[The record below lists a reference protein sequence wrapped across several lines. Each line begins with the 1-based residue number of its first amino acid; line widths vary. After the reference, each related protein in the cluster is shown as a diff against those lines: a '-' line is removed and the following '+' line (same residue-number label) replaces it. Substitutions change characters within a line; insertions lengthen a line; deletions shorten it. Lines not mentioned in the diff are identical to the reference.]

1 MPKDL
6 EQMLKKFEEVKN
18 LIAKMQDQFKNKK
31 VEVNTGAGLV
41 KVVANGNQEIME
53 VHIDPEL
60 IRLKDKKLLEDL
72 IKSAVNQVRQ
82 EAMKVSQELVKKAMG
97 VNAKDFGNFLKD
109 SE

>member
-41 KVVANGNQEIME
+41 KVVANGNQEIIE

-82 EAMKVSQELVKKAMG
+82 EAMKASQELVKKAMG

>member
-1 MPKDL
+1 MSKDL
-6 EQMLKKFEEVKN
+6 GQMLKKFEEVKN

-41 KVVANGNQEIME
+41 KVVANGNQEIIE
-53 VHIDPEL
+53 IHIDPEL

-82 EAMKVSQELVKKAMG
+82 EAMKVSQDLVKKAMG
-97 VNAKDFGNFLKD
+97 VNAKDFGNFL

>member
-1 MPKDL
+1 MSKDL
-6 EQMLKKFEEVKN
+6 GQMLKKFEEVKN

-41 KVVANGNQEIME
+41 KVVANGNQEIIE
-53 VHIDPEL
+53 IHIDPEL
-60 IRLKDKKLLEDL
+60 IRLKDKKLLQDI

-82 EAMKVSQELVKKAMG
+82 EAMKVSQDLVKKAMG
-97 VNAKDFGNFLKD
+97 VNAKDFGNFL